1 MSKKPSKAE
10 KEAKAKASEE
20 IEEEVEETEEE
31 VEEEAEEETDEKE
44 ESDDEV
50 EEKEAKAKASDKDS
64 VVDIISRGRT
74 YIRTYSKKV
83 HGKDFMKMAEGLV
96 AHYPRREYTIVPS
109 NTVLA
114 LEVRYREKED
124 AELPL
129 DRQKLDSPMMDK
141 SKMFTDRDEALRF
154 NVLKKGAIIAKAK
167 SIK

>member
-10 KEAKAKASEE
+10 KEVKANASEE
-20 IEEEVEETEEE
+20 VEEEVEETEEE
-31 VEEEAEEETDEKE
+31 VEEEVAEEE
-44 ESDDEV
+44 ESVDDEV
-50 EEKEAKAKASDKDS
+50 EEKEVKANDSDKNS
-64 VVDIISRGRT
+64 VDIISRGRT

-129 DRQKLDSPMMDK
+129 DRQKMDSPMMDK

>member
-10 KEAKAKASEE
+10 KEVKAKASEE
-20 IEEEVEETEEE
+20 VEEEVEETEEE
-31 VEEEAEEETDEKE
+31 VEEEVAEEE
-44 ESDDEV
+44 ESVDDEV
-50 EEKEAKAKASDKDS
+50 EEKEVKANDSDKYS
-64 VVDIISRGRT
+64 VDIISRGRT

-129 DRQKLDSPMMDK
+129 DRQKMDSPMMDK